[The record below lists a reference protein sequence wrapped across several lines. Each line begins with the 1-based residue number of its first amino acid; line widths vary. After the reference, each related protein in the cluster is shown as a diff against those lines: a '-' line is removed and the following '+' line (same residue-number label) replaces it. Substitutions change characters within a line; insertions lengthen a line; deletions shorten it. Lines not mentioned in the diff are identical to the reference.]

1 MRDKRVEGGRGQRD
15 DVITGMLSSR
25 DMEILNAT

>member
-1 MRDKRVEGGRGQRD
+1 MRDKRVEGGRSQRD

-25 DMEILNAT
+25 DREIMNAT